1 MTRYQIGVCT
11 GLTDQAIYKAFR
23 TGELHGQKDQ
33 HGRWNAEPGAVYEFA
48 LKYWD
53 AGKHLMLPPSACLD
67 YVVEVMAGKEHEPKR
82 ARPIR
87 RT

>member
-1 MTRYQIGVCT
+1 MTRYEISVCT
-11 GLTDQAIYKAFR
+11 GLTDAAIYRAFKN
-23 TGELHGQKDQ
+23 GDLHGKKDTS
-33 HGRWNAEPGAVYEFA
+33 GRWFAEPGAVYEFA

-82 ARPIR
+82 TRPAR